1 MLYECLTGERPVER
15 DLDPE
20 AVLGSG
26 FGIVIAGLVAPEPDD
41 RYRSAAALMEDLARL
56 QLGEAPLGSDVEGPA
71 PEPLPFVGRIR
82 EMSAL
87 RDMFTDAQG
96 GWGSALRLRG
106 ARGGGKSRLVRELA
120 RAVAPVAEASVYVAC
135 EQQDPRPVAALRATV
150 AAIVASVAPH
160 RPEVLRRAAGG
171 DLAPVANALCPALG
185 VLVDAPAA
193 LPVGAERFAELATE
207 LLARLTRELGPDAD
221 RGGRRPVARSGE
233 RSGLRAPRGARTAAS
248 APLRHGRSG

>member
-1 MLYECLTGERPVER
+1 
-15 DLDPE
+15 
-20 AVLGSG
+20 
-26 FGIVIAGLVAPEPDD
+26 
-41 RYRSAAALMEDLARL
+41 
-56 QLGEAPLGSDVEGPA
+56 
-71 PEPLPFVGRIR
+71 
-82 EMSAL
+82 MSAL

-207 LLARLTRELGPDAD
+207 LLARLTRELGPTLIVVDDAQWLGIRRAVRSSCASRSAHGSFRCSSSWPVEVRRPFRRSTRAGSGSRRSSSIPSGRPRR
-221 RGGRRPVARSGE
+221 RGWRAPISGRR
-233 RSGLRAPRGARTAAS
+233 RGTKWSR
-248 APLRHGRSG
+248 G